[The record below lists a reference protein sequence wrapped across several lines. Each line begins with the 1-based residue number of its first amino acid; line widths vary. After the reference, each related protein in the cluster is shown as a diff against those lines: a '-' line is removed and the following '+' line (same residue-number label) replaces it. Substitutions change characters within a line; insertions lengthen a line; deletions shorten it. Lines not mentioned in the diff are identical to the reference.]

1 MGREGTTWVAKERR
15 SFAASFRDIDPDAP
29 TLCDGWTTRHLLAH
43 VGQREHAILRN
54 IWDQVTTKSPGE
66 ERFMRSLVTKA
77 SSPTDMPPWSTRW
90 RQDNPDTR

>member
-1 MGREGTTWVAKERR
+1 M
-15 SFAASFRDIDPDAP
+15 
-29 TLCDGWTTRHLLAH
+29 
-43 VGQREHAILRN
+43 GQREHAILRN